1 MKEPHPLT
9 FAPGPANFRLLH
21 YFRIVAE
28 EMSFTRAAQR
38 LNMSQPPLSK
48 HIKELETLLGVTL
61 FLRTTR
67 SMSLTPAG
75 SRLFSD
81 VENLLEQTRISLREV
96 QKLGRGEVGH
106 LVVGTVGTSVWGA
119 LMQILQQFSRDV
131 PTASWSLNELTPVEQ
146 INALR
151 QRRIDIAI
159 WREAASQPLPG
170 MVCEL
175 LARENYAV
183 ALPEDH
189 PLARAEPVHFAALKD
204 EPFIVL
210 PLQERNLGLQVRNLC
225 LTYGFSPVISHQ
237 VNEPQTALAL
247 VAQGYGITLL
257 PESYGSIRWPGVR
270 FCPLIKAPS
279 ADLYVIHDPNT
290 VSPLAQTFLQR
301 VRRQAEE
308 QV

>member
-1 MKEPHPLT
+1 MKEPHALK
-9 FAPGPANFRLLH
+9 FDLGPINFRLLH

-28 EMSFTRAAQR
+28 EMSFTRAAHR

-48 HIKELETLLGVTL
+48 HIRELEELLGVTL

-75 SRLFSD
+75 SRLLSG
-81 VENLLEQTRISLREV
+81 VENLLEQTRVSLREV
-96 QKLGRGEVGH
+96 QQLGRGEIGH

-119 LMQILQQFSRDV
+119 LMQILQQFSREV
-131 PTASWSLNELTPVEQ
+131 SSASWSLNELTPVEQ
-146 INALR
+146 IDALR

-170 MVCEL
+170 MICEL
-175 LARENYAV
+175 LAQENYAV

-189 PLARAEPVHFAALKD
+189 YLANGEPVSVEALRE

-270 FCPLIKAPS
+270 FCPLQKAPS
-279 ADLYVIHDPNT
+279 ADLYIIHAPDT
-290 VSPLAQTFLQR
+290 VSPLAQTFLQM
-301 VRRQAEE
+301 VRRRHDH
-308 QV
+308 